1 MPELGRL
8 FFATLLAG
16 FACAAAAQATPAE
29 YTSWPTRIVDW
40 KEAPVDLSFLNAP
53 ELPAGK
59 RGFLV
64 ARGDR
69 LAFEDGTAARFWGT
83 NVNAYALFATS
94 RQGVREQARRLSRLG
109 FNLVRI
115 NSFDSPWVNPNIFG
129 DPASPDTQT
138 LSPAML
144 EKIDWW
150 IKCLRDEGIYVW
162 LGLHEERQV
171 KPGDR
176 IEGFEEI
183 RKGQPTAELQ
193 GYSYVN
199 PSIRRAMKRFS
210 EAYVNHRNVYTGLRY
225 REDPAIVA
233 MLITNENDITH
244 HFGNALVP
252 GRNVPKHS
260 AAYMSEAKAFAQRHG
275 LPVDGTWRPWVP
287 GPSKIFLND
296 LERRFNVEMISH
308 LRSLGVRVPV
318 ATTSQWGENPLSSLP
333 ALTAGELIDAHSYGG
348 AGELG
353 KNPIHVPNMVH
364 WIAAAKVAGKPLTV
378 TEWNV
383 QPFPVPDRH
392 AIPLYVAAS
401 ARLQGWDAVMQYA
414 YAQRPLDGPGTPS
427 NWHAFNDPALLAT
440 LPAAALLYRR
450 GDVAQAST
458 VYAFAPT
465 PEQLFHQA
473 ISPRNSVALRTA
485 AERGRLVVVLPATTE
500 LPWLQ
505 PGEVPSGARIIGDPE
520 YPLIGRDAP
529 EAVSDTGELRR
540 NWTDGV
546 YTIDTPRTQAATGRI
561 GGRTVRLA
569 DIEVAATTL
578 NASVAVQSLDHRPI
592 RESRGLLISLGG
604 RSIPKSKDEAA
615 FHSEQ
620 VQGVLKIRAPKGLK
634 LNAANAAE
642 GSPPHEQ
649 PAYSEGRYVVH
660 LRDAVHT
667 TWLVLK

>member
-1 MPELGRL
+1 MPDSTRL
-8 FFATLLAG
+8 LCATLLAA
-16 FACAAAAQATPAE
+16 FASSAAAERGAPAGHAA
-29 YTSWPTRIVDW
+29 WPTHLVDW
-40 KEAPVDLSFLNAP
+40 RQAPVDLSFLNAA
-53 ELPAGK
+53 ERPAGK

-64 ARGDR
+64 ARAGR
-69 LAFEDGTAARFWGT
+69 LAFEDGTEARFWGT

-94 RQGVREQARRLSRLG
+94 TEGVRQQARRLSRLG

-129 DPASPDTQT
+129 DQAAPDTQT

-162 LGLHEERQV
+162 LGLHEERQL
-171 KPGDR
+171 KAGDG
-176 IEGFEEI
+176 IDGFDEI
-183 RKGQPTAELQ
+183 RKGKPTADVQ

-199 PSIRRAMKRFS
+199 PSIRQAMKRFN
-210 EAYVNHRNVYTGLRY
+210 EAYVNRRNAHTGLRY

-244 HFGNALVP
+244 HFGAALLP
-252 GRNVPKHS
+252 DRNVPIHS
-260 AAYMSEAKAFAQRHG
+260 AAYRGEAEAFARKHG
-275 LPVDGTWRPWVP
+275 LPGDRTWRAWEP

-296 LERRFNVEMISH
+296 LEHRFNVDMIAH
-308 LRSLGVRVPV
+308 LRSLGVKVPL

-348 AGELG
+348 AGELE
-353 KNPIHVPNMVH
+353 KNPLREPSLVH
-364 WIAAAKVAGKPLTV
+364 WIAAAKVAGKPLSV

-392 AIPLYVAAS
+392 AIPLYVAAA
-401 ARLQGWDAVMQYA
+401 ARLHGWDAVMQYA

-450 GDVAQAST
+450 GDVAMAAT

-465 PEQLFHQA
+465 PEQLFHQSV
-473 ISPRNSVALRTA
+473 SPRNSIALRTA
-485 AERGRLVVVLPATTE
+485 AERGRLVVVLPRTRE

-505 PGEVPSGARIIGDPE
+505 QGKAPAGALVIDDPQRS
-520 YPLIGRDAP
+520 LIALDAA
-529 EAVSDTGELRR
+529 EAVSDSGELRR
-540 NWTDGV
+540 NWAQGI

-561 GGRTVRLA
+561 GGRTIQLA
-569 DIEVAATTL
+569 DIEIAAATP
-578 NASVAVQSLDHRPI
+578 NASVAVQSLDHKPI
-592 RESRGLLISLGG
+592 RESRRLLVSLGA
-604 RSIPKSKDEAA
+604 RSVPKSQ
-615 FHSEQ
+615 SELPFRSEP
-620 VQGVLKIRAPKGLK
+620 VRGWLRIRAPQGLK
-634 LNAANAAE
+634 LSAAGEAAAPASPQPGHSGTHYE
-642 GSPPHEQ
+642 IDLGSAPGSH
-649 PAYSEGRYVVH
+649 
-660 LRDAVHT
+660 
-667 TWLVLK
+667 WLVLK